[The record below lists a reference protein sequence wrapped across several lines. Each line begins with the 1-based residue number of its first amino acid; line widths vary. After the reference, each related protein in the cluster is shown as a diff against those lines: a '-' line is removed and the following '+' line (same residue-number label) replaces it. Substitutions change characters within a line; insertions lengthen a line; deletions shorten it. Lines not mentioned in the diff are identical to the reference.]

1 MPVCV
6 RAPAFLSTVLN
17 GHLDGFRTVY
27 REQESDEISMQ
38 QAGKNRTPIGV
49 SIIGGVV
56 GLALVLVG
64 APVAAQQ
71 GPSSRLAPSA
81 ASTSAGALAP
91 ARVPPMLTP
100 PPGMTASMPQG
111 ASAPVRALPAM
122 PVPMPAQAQ
131 PASGASNASA
141 ASGAS
146 EASPASGASEAEAP
160 EVPLPPEEPEPN
172 LAQRMDVPPAGAF
185 AMRQTYAREVSRR
198 LNVPLADQQAYG
210 RVLQNVLDEN
220 GHGKLANEFVVLV
233 DRSANVQALFVY
245 FRAKPGDAWSMIGA
259 SPVATGRPGSYDHFL
274 TPLGVFQHVPGNM
287 DFRAEGTV
295 NEYDIRGYGARDMRI
310 FDFGWTNGER
320 GWGKGGVS
328 PMRFQM
334 HATDPQKLE
343 PLLGIRHSKG
353 CVRIPSTL
361 NTFFDHHGILDAQ
374 YEARA
379 AQGESM
385 WILKPTRKTT
395 PWAGHYLV
403 VVDTARKTRPAW
415 SPGPGAAARAKT
427 PAGADTVD

>member
-1 MPVCV
+1 
-6 RAPAFLSTVLN
+6 LN
-17 GHLDGFRTVY
+17 GHRNGFDTVH
-27 REQESDEISMQ
+27 REQESDKIAKQ
-38 QAGKNRTPIGV
+38 QAGKNRTPLGV
-49 SIIGGVV
+49 CIIGGVV
-56 GLALVLVG
+56 SLALVSVG
-64 APVAAQQ
+64 APAAAQ
-71 GPSSRLAPSA
+71 PAASA
-81 ASTSAGALAP
+81 VSTSAGASP

-111 ASAPVRALPAM
+111 ASAPARALPAM

-131 PASGASNASA
+131 PASGASAAQGASA
-141 ASGAS
+141 ASAAS

-160 EVPLPPEEPEPN
+160 EVALPPEEPEPN
-172 LAQRMDVPPAGAF
+172 LAQRMDISPAGAF
-185 AMRQTYAREVSRR
+185 AMRQTYSREVSRR
-198 LNVPLADQQAYG
+198 LNVPQTDQQAYG

-295 NEYDIRGYGARDMRI
+295 NEYDIRGYGARDLRI
-310 FDFGWTNGER
+310 FDFGWTSGER

-361 NTFFDHHGILDAQ
+361 NTFFDHHGVLDAQ

>member
-1 MPVCV
+1 VPVPV
-6 RAPAFLSTVLN
+6 PLAP
-17 GHLDGFRTVY
+17 
-27 REQESDEISMQ
+27 Q
-38 QAGKNRTPIGV
+38 
-49 SIIGGVV
+49 
-56 GLALVLVG
+56 
-64 APVAAQQ
+64 APV
-71 GPSSRLAPSA
+71 
-81 ASTSAGALAP
+81 
-91 ARVPPMLTP
+91 
-100 PPGMTASMPQG
+100 
-111 ASAPVRALPAM
+111 
-122 PVPMPAQAQ
+122 
-131 PASGASNASA
+131 A

-146 EASPASGASEAEAP
+146 SASAASAASAAEPASAASEAEAP
-160 EVPLPPEEPEPN
+160 EVPLPPEQPEPN
-172 LAQRMDVPPAGAF
+172 LAQRMAVSPAGAF
-185 AMRQTYAREVSRR
+185 AMRQTYAKEVTRR
-198 LNVPLADQQAYG
+198 LAVPSADQQAYG

-220 GHGKLANEFVVLV
+220 GHGSLANEFVVLV

-274 TPLGVFQHVPGNM
+274 TPLGVFQHVPDNH

-295 NEYDIRGYGARDMRI
+295 NEYGIRGYGARGLRV
-310 FDFGWTNGER
+310 FDFGWTDGER

-334 HATDPQKLE
+334 HATDPDKLE
-343 PLLGIRHSKG
+343 PLLGMRHSKG

-361 NTFFDHHGILDAQ
+361 NTFFDHHGVLDAQ

-379 AQGESM
+379 AQGESS
-385 WILKPTRKTT
+385 WILNPHRQTT